1 MAPDSAT
8 GSGPTARRLVLGSQ
22 LRRLR
27 EASGISR
34 EDAGYAIRGSGSKIS
49 RLELGRVGFKE
60 RDVVDLLTLYGVTD
74 QSEHESFLNL
84 VRRSNEPGWWH
95 RFNDLMPSWF
105 QDYVGLEE
113 SAARIQT
120 YEIQFVPGLLQT
132 EKYAR
137 AVATQGRPE
146 FPEDELDRR
155 VRLRMQ
161 RQKLFTQPKAPR
173 LWAVIDESVLHRPI
187 GGREVLREQIQ
198 FLLDATAMS
207 AVTLQILPF
216 ELGRSG
222 AEGAFTILRFA
233 EPELPDIV
241 YLEHLCG
248 ALYLDKPDEVEV
260 YSKVSH
266 RLAVDAQT
274 PEQTRKTLL
283 KALKHS

>member
-198 FLLDATAMS
+198 FLLDATAMP